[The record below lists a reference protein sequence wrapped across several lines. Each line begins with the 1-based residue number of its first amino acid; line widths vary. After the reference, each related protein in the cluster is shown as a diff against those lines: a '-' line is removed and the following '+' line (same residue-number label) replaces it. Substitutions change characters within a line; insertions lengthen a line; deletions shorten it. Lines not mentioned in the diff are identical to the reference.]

1 MAFLDSLFGIDDAR
15 DDLRRGRRETDAN
28 LDTGAAAARAG
39 FAQARGDLTSGAAA
53 AREDLSRARQEVAG
67 GRDAALGFLSADID
81 AGDAARENVLAA
93 LGLSGLDA
101 QRDFF
106 NNFQNDPG
114 FQATLGAGLD
124 AIDQSAAARGSIFSG
139 GTQKDLFSFGQTQQA
154 SQFQD
159 RLDRLTGLST
169 IGSNA
174 RTNAANISTG
184 AGNTLADLHTRDADI
199 DLGTGQGL
207 AKLST
212 GEGDL
217 AFTLGQLK
225 ANNATSFNNALAD
238 TRGQGINNLFRIGT
252 EGAKAASAFFPKSKG

>member
-15 DDLRRGRRETDAN
+15 DDLRLGRIESDASLDRGAAGSREGFRKARGGLKSGARAARKDLKRARREV
-28 LDTGAAAARAG
+28 
-39 FAQARGDLTSGAAA
+39 
-53 AREDLSRARQEVAG
+53 EG
-67 GRDAALGFLSADID
+67 GRDAALDFLDVDID
-81 AGDAARENVLAA
+81 AGDAARENVLVA
-93 LGLSGLDA
+93 LGLRGLDA

-106 NNFQNDPG
+106 DNFQSDAG

-139 GTQKDLFSFGQTQQA
+139 GTQKDLFDFGQRQQA

-169 IGSNA
+169 VGSNA
-174 RTNAANISTG
+174 RANAANVSTG
-184 AGNTLADLHTRDADI
+184 AGNALADLRASDADI
-199 DLGTGQGL
+199 DLNTSQGL
-207 AKLST
+207 AGLRT

-217 AFTLGQLK
+217 AFALGQLR

-238 TRGQGINNLFRIGT
+238 TRGQGINNLFRIAT
-252 EGAKAASAFFPKSKG
+252 EGAKAAAGFFPKGIG

>member
-1 MAFLDSLFGIDDAR
+1 MALLDKIFGIDDAR
-15 DDLRRGRRETDAN
+15 DDLRRGRRQSDAN

-39 FAQARGDLTSGAAA
+39 FAQARGELTSGATA
-53 AREDLSRARQEVAG
+53 AREDLNRARQEVAG
-67 GRDAALGFLSADID
+67 GRDAALGFLGADID
-81 AGDAARENVLAA
+81 AGDAARENVLTA
-93 LGLSGLDA
+93 LGLRGLEA

-106 NNFQNDPG
+106 NTFQNDAG

-139 GTQKDLFSFGQTQQA
+139 GTQKDLFSFGQRNQA

-184 AGNTLADLHTRDADI
+184 AGNSLANLRTRDADI
-199 DLGTGQGL
+199 DLDTSRGL
-207 AKLST
+207 AGLRT

-217 AFTLGQLK
+217 GFTLGQLK
-225 ANNATSFNNALAD
+225 ANNAGSFNQALAD
-238 TRGQGINNLFRIGT
+238 TRGQGINNLFRIAT
-252 EGAKAASAFFPKSKG
+252 EGAKAAAKFA